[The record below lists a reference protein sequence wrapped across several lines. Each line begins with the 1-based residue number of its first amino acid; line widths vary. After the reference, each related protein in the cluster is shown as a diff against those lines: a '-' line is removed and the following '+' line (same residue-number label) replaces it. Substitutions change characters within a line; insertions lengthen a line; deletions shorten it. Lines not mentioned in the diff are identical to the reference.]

1 MTLLYVRDEKSL
13 DLQKSSPGPGTPD
26 PDLHL
31 WLQEPAA
38 DLGCLGGV
46 VPRCDDSACAE
57 PVLSES
63 HVRRHG

>member
-38 DLGCLGGV
+38 DLGCQGGV
-46 VPRCDDSACAE
+46 VPRATTARAA
-57 PVLSES
+57 LS
-63 HVRRHG
+63 RY